1 MLPVMWA
8 CIMFFMPLRCNALRK
23 MRYFAHVFF
32 IGAKEITTMQQKHHR
47 SLTVSFIVAIAFFM
61 QFLDTTAVNTA
72 IPTMAAS
79 FGTDVI
85 HISTG
90 ITSYVIAL
98 AVFIPVSGW
107 VADRFG
113 TRRVFSS
120 AVAFFIIASALC
132 GMSQNLGQFVACR
145 ILQGMAGAMMS
156 PVGRLAVLKVTPKED
171 LPAAMNYITLPALVA
186 PVVGPLVGGYLATYM
201 SWHWI
206 FYLNIPV
213 GIACVILALRYIPR
227 EASSD
232 GNNGK
237 PFDFP
242 GFVLSGVG
250 LAGFMYGVEMFSRE
264 GMPYYVPFVVIGVSA
279 GLLALSVLRSS
290 RTKAPLIDYSVMKVF
305 TYRVTITTGSIS
317 RMIIGVFPYL
327 GPLMFQVGF
336 GLSPFESGLL
346 FLSTMAGNLC
356 MKSVTV
362 WVIKRFQFR
371 SILLVNGAL
380 SALFTL
386 FTALLVPSTPVWL
399 MVSVLFVSGMFRS
412 MQFSTLTTL
421 AFSDIPEREMTSA
434 NTLYSTIQQMS
445 IGMGI
450 AVVAVS
456 LRFSNIINGGQ
467 AGHYTVADFRMA
479 FIFVAVVGLAHLY
492 GYVRLAK
499 DAGSSV
505 KG

>member
-1 MLPVMWA
+1 
-8 CIMFFMPLRCNALRK
+8 

-32 IGAKEITTMQQKHHR
+32 IGAKEITTMQEKHHR

-250 LAGFMYGVEMFSRE
+250 LAMITAIGALIGFGGGPLMSIRMGRRDMDGARQIITNSFYL
-264 GMPYYVPFVVIGVSA
+264 
-279 GLLALSVLRSS
+279 LLALSVLRSS

-362 WVIKRFQFR
+362 WVIKRFRFR

-450 AVVAVS
+450 AIGAVS